1 MQSKFLLISC
11 GHWTSSSPGNTPLP
25 APTQG
30 RVVTILLIS
39 VYFWNIR
46 KETLTLDLIVN
57 V

>member
-11 GHWTSSSPGNTPLP
+11 GHWTSSSLGNTPLP
-25 APTQG
+25 APTQC